1 MPAKKKTKK
10 RLFNLEALEVSLVPS
25 GINGRKMLVTKEEQM
40 DEILKEL
47 LESNLQDEA
56 AIDEKIVSMLPEEVR
71 KEAGEVAKIQGTM
84 KAAMKLLKGMAKRL
98 PEKER
103 EKIMQGMGDLAGM
116 SKVKKEEETQTPD
129 PAQAAADGE
138 GDQTPSNEPVKKEGQ
153 MDPEIEKKIEAILK
167 SNEKLETENAGL
179 KEEIK
184 KERDL
189 RILKEFEDKAKTEFS
204 HVGDHKKV
212 ALVLKSAKDSMSEED
227 YKNFEEVMKS
237 NQTKL
242 EAGNIFSEL
251 GSSQGVSTDLESKIQ
266 VKKEAIMKENTDLT
280 PEQAEAK
287 VFEQNPDL
295 YTEYLD
301 GNPKQGGH

>member
-1 MPAKKKTKK
+1 M
-10 RLFNLEALEVSLVPS
+10 VPS

-116 SKVKKEEETQTPD
+116 SKVKKEEETPTPD
-129 PAQAAADGE
+129 PAQAAGDGK
-138 GDQTPSNEPVKKEGQ
+138 GDQNPSGEPVKKEGQ
-153 MDPEIEKKIEAILK
+153 MDPAIEKKIEAILK
-167 SNEKLETENAGL
+167 SNEKLEDENKGL